1 MFNTDFIQVQKDQLD
16 LQDSGFLSV
25 LATLSRTGVF
35 VYSRSLPDGTIET
48 FRQLRLPEEVESS
61 LETLVGLPV
70 TNNHPEEMVSVEN
83 ANEYVVGMTSDRP
96 KMIKMDGDEIHEY
109 IQQKITIFDEETI
122 DDIKDGFKKE
132 LSLGYHLDLDETP
145 GEWQGQAYD
154 AIQRNIRYNHV
165 SLVKQGRAGELCRVQ
180 LDNKEVNL
188 DGVSN
193 SEVLYFNNA
202 KGEEMMIFNHDGK
215 EYKVEDD
222 ATHALLTTLSTKV
235 ASLDALQAELDSV
248 TAKLDAATD
257 ADAKGA
263 KEAKD
268 AADFNAAVKARVALE
283 TGASKVLGAEVA
295 LDGLSDR
302 EIKEKVIATVSDV
315 ALDAKSDAYVD
326 ARYDIALEAKVE
338 NTDSTATLGAA
349 AMTNTDS
356 TENPVEAAKKRAWD
370 RMLKGEA

>member
-35 VYSRSLPDGTIET
+35 VYSRALPDGTIEP
-48 FRQLRLPEEVESS
+48 FKQLRLPEEVEAS
-61 LETLVGLPV
+61 LETLVGVPV

-83 ANEYVVGMTSDRP
+83 AGKYVVGMTSDRP
-96 KMIKMDGDEIHEY
+96 KMIKMDGDESHDY
-109 IQQKITIFDEETI
+109 IQQEITIFDEGTI
-122 DDIKDGFKKE
+122 DDIRDGSKRE

-145 GEWQGQAYD
+145 GEWNGQAYD
-154 AIQRNIRYNHV
+154 AIQRNIHYNHV
-165 SLVKQGRAGELCRVQ
+165 SLVKKGRAGDLCRVQ
-180 LDNKEVNL
+180 LDDKEINL
-188 DGVSN
+188 DGVSSN
-193 SEVLYFNNA
+193 KVLYFNNA
-202 KGEEMMIFNHDGK
+202 KGEEMVFNHDGK

-257 ADAKGA
+257 AGAKEA

-302 EIKEKVIATVSDV
+302 EIKEKVIATVSNV

-356 TENPVEAAKKRAWD
+356 KENPVEAAKKRAWE

>member
-35 VYSRSLPDGTIET
+35 VYSRALPDGTIET
-48 FRQLRLPEEVESS
+48 FKQLRLPEEVEAS
-61 LETLVGLPV
+61 LETLVGVPV

-83 ANEYVVGMTSDRP
+83 AGKYVVGMTSDRP
-96 KMIKMDGDEIHEY
+96 KMIKMDGDESHDY
-109 IQQKITIFDEETI
+109 IQQEITIFDESTI
-122 DDIKDGFKKE
+122 DDIRDGSKRE

-145 GEWQGQAYD
+145 GEWNGQAYD

-165 SLVKQGRAGELCRVQ
+165 SLVKKGRAGELCRVQ
-180 LDNKEVNL
+180 LDDKEINL
-188 DGVSN
+188 DGVSSN
-193 SEVLYFNNA
+193 KVLYFNNA
-202 KGEEMMIFNHDGK
+202 KGEEMVFNHDGK

-248 TAKLDAATD
+248 TAKLDATTD
-257 ADAKGA
+257 AGLKEA

-268 AADFNAAVKARVALE
+268 AADFKAAVKARVALE
-283 TGASKVLGAEVA
+283 TGASRVLGTEVA
-295 LDGLSDR
+295 LDDLSDR
-302 EIKEKVIATVSDV
+302 EIKEKVIATVSDI

-326 ARYDIALEAKVE
+326 ARYDIALETKAE
-338 NTDSTATLGAA
+338 NVDSTATLGAA
-349 AMTNTDS
+349 AMTNTD
-356 TENPVEAAKKRAWD
+356 TKECLVTAARKRAWD
-370 RMLKGEA
+370 RMTKGEA